1 MIRGTSYSALLHVVA
16 FLVAWFGLPELR
28 RDLPMLDAPI
38 PVEIVTV
45 AEMTNAPPP
54 TPEPEPEPETPT
66 PPPPE
71 PVKPPPPPPPA
82 PEPAPVPEPEPE
94 PEPEPVPEPKEPEPE
109 PPKKAVPPPPK
120 PKPAPKPSTK
130 PKPPEK
136 KVKKPR
142 ENNLMTSVLKTVE
155 KLKQKT
161 QPEPEKKEEKP
172 KKYKIP
178 EKLRQSAQ
186 RPFDKS
192 APMTISELDAV
203 ARQFLKCWNVPAGAR
218 DAKNLL
224 VEISVQANPDG
235 TIRRAQ
241 ILNQSRM
248 RSDPFYRTAAES
260 ALRAVLNPICS
271 PLKLP
276 PAKYQRWKLMRLK
289 FDPRAMFGGER

>member
-1 MIRGTSYSALLHVVA
+1 MIRSASYSALLHVVA

-28 RDLPMLDAPI
+28 RNLPMLDAPI

-54 TPEPEPEPETPT
+54 EPEPEPEKPTPPPEPEKLP

-71 PVKPPPPPPPA
+71 PPPM
-82 PEPAPVPEPEPE
+82 PEPELAPEPEPE
-94 PEPEPVPEPKEPEPE
+94 PEPMPEPE

-120 PKPAPKPSTK
+120 PKPAPKPSAK
-130 PKPPEK
+130 PKPPK
-136 KVKKPR
+136 KKAKKPH
-142 ENNLMTSVLKTVE
+142 EPDLMTSVLKTVE
-155 KLKQKT
+155 KLKQKAR
-161 QPEPEKKEEKP
+161 PEPEKEEEKP

-186 RPFDKS
+186 RPFDES

-224 VEISVQANPDG
+224 VEISVRANPDG
-235 TIRRAQ
+235 TIRQAQ
-241 ILNQSRM
+241 ILNQGRM

-276 PAKYQRWKLMRLK
+276 PEKYERWKTMRLK
-289 FDPRAMFGGER
+289 FDPRAMFGGEK